1 MFKHAELPKS
11 GAGSCDRN
19 VDLQVDPISAAP
31 PAQFGRLALWVASAS
46 ALVVGVVGTA
56 AYGVWF
62 NDDQRVY
69 VDAMAN
75 ARQALGIA
83 GSTSSTQQ
91 ASGSV
96 PVTPSSSPPARANTV
111 VNAQLAP
118 PAFLAA
124 TDSAAAPPQDSAA
137 PQLATVGPGRVNCIS
152 TQNRRHSTSSVEPD
166 SNRATRMGGFFRH
179 VNYRQHGTGMKRD
192 TYAHQ

>member
-11 GAGSCDRN
+11 GAGSRKRG
-19 VDLQVDPISAAP
+19 VDLQLDPISVAP

-62 NDDQRVY
+62 NNDQRAY

-75 ARQALGIA
+75 ARQALGIS
-83 GSTSSTQQ
+83 GPTSSTQQ
-91 ASGSV
+91 ASGSG
-96 PVTPSSSPPARANTV
+96 PVTPSSSPSARADTV

-118 PAFLAA
+118 PAFVAA
-124 TDSAAAPPQDSAA
+124 GDHAAASSVDSVA
-137 PQLATVGPGRVNCIS
+137 PQLATAGPGRMNCIS
-152 TQNRRHSTSSVEPD
+152 TQNRRHLTSSVEPD
-166 SNRATRMGGFFRH
+166 SSHATHTGGFFRH
-179 VNYRQHGTGMKRD
+179 INYRQHGSGIKRD
-192 TYAHQ
+192 TYAH